1 MNEKVEARL
10 RAALR
15 EAAETVDPA
24 AVRPLLPPEPWVPAR
39 PPRHRR
45 PVLAAAAAAAAVSA
59 VAGGVLFARS
69 AAPPAP
75 EPPADESVALPYGT
89 PLAEPGS
96 GAAADVVV
104 FLCHRGALAPAC
116 RDGKRPDEPARP
128 ATRREID
135 DVYRVLRAR
144 TEITAITFEDQ
155 ETALENFR
163 RRYRDNKLLTEL
175 TKAEDLPESFRIALA
190 PGADP
195 KPVIEAA
202 EALPGVAQAVDL
214 RCLERAKAREEAA
227 EAAEA
232 RRAGRT
238 PAPLD
243 C

>member
-45 PVLAAAAAAAAVSA
+45 PVLAAAAAAAVSA